1 MITIR
6 KYMPEDWEAVAGI
19 HDEAR
24 RVELKLA
31 GLEEAFLPFSIAS
44 EQESFFEYPGIFV
57 AELEGIVAGFAACT
71 QEELAWLYVNP
82 ACMRKGIGRA
92 LFESMLEAYPGLCC
106 IEVLTGNEPAKA
118 LYESQGFQVIEI
130 RKGRIQLHFDN
141 ENSLWYNKKQMLRN
155 KYCETDVVE

>member
-57 AELEGIVAGFAACT
+57 AELEGAVAGFAACT

-92 LFESMLEAYPGLCC
+92 LCESMLEAYPGLCC

-130 RKGRIQLHFDN
+130 RKGRMPGN
-141 ENSLWYNKKQMLRN
+141 EEFS
-155 KYCETDVVE
+155 VEVWRMEKII

>member
-44 EQESFFEYPGIFV
+44 EQESFLNIPEFLWRNWKELWQDLRHAPRRSLPG
-57 AELEGIVAGFAACT
+57 
-71 QEELAWLYVNP
+71 
-82 ACMRKGIGRA
+82 CM
-92 LFESMLEAYPGLCC
+92 
-106 IEVLTGNEPAKA
+106 
-118 LYESQGFQVIEI
+118 
-130 RKGRIQLHFDN
+130 
-141 ENSLWYNKKQMLRN
+141 
-155 KYCETDVVE
+155 